1 MQDGAI
7 GRVLGI
13 ALRCKDKGQ
22 MCEVTEVS
30 GVESGGLEGDLASSP
45 DRGVTLISSE
55 QWKQA
60 TQELG
65 VDLPWYTRRANILV
79 GCGGLGGLI
88 GQRLRIG
95 ELEMKVNDETR
106 PCDLM
111 DRLEPGLRKV
121 LKPDCR
127 GGVNGRIIK
136 SGRIRVGDAVHVI
149 TD

>member
-1 MQDGAI
+1 MQDRVI

-22 MCEVTEVS
+22 MREVTEVA
-30 GVESGGLEGDLASSP
+30 GIENGGLEGDLASSP
-45 DRGVTLISSE
+45 DRGLTLIASE

-65 VDLPWYTRRANILV
+65 VELPWYTRRANILV
-79 GCGGLGGLI
+79 EGGGLGGLI

-95 ELEMKVNDETR
+95 DLEMKVNDETK
-106 PCDLM
+106 PCGLM

-121 LKPDCR
+121 LEPEFR
-127 GGVNGRIIK
+127 GGVNGRIVK
-136 SGRIRVGDAVHVI
+136 SGRIRVGDAVQVVS
-149 TD
+149 D